1 MESTIAELRYYNE
14 KFPRQALEEAIKNKE
29 QTTEI
34 LLNELDYMIEYPE
47 STIENNEYNL
57 HFFTVY
63 LLAQFREKEACQRIL
78 NLVSLPPE
86 QVDFMFGDLIT
97 EDLNSIIYST
107 FDGHL
112 EQLETVIENP
122 EIDLYVRGAVLEVYE
137 KLSKDGLVSRE
148 EFIEY
153 LRKLLKHQKNGTESD
168 LASIIQGVIIDNK
181 LFEMMDD
188 VQMLYDNGRIDE
200 SIVGKYDSFV
210 DFMYDYSYI
219 RDSVSYIDDAI
230 EELYQWPM
238 FEKTKE
244 DKLEEEKRL
253 KELEAEFNKI
263 TQNDRTDEKVG
274 RNDPCPC
281 GSGKKYKK
289 CCLKKD
295 NVYKNKHQEPLDVQ
309 KRWLRDYPVIE
320 GEGKAGEIRITD
332 KFDDESIE
340 IDRLVY
346 LALHHR
352 TRPIWE
358 ETNHTKEERAKG
370 SYLIDAFEYFKTKA
384 EKENIQSFEEYDCDY
399 KIHYRSKDWVKELRK
414 MFEKDDIIAK
424 FGDRSRELNEVIDQ
438 FS

>member
-1 MESTIAELRYYNE
+1 MCRPFVVTLLIFVVENLFGVYHKWFVNFSSL
-14 KFPRQALEEAIKNKE
+14 
-29 QTTEI
+29 I
-34 LLNELDYMIEYPE
+34 LQPK
-47 STIENNEYNL
+47 IENQDKFLIRKIKLYDNDEAWQDL
-57 HFFTVY
+57 VARASEVFI
-63 LLAQFREKEACQRIL
+63 KERA
-78 NLVSLPPE
+78 
-86 QVDFMFGDLIT
+86 
-97 EDLNSIIYST
+97 
-107 FDGHL
+107 
-112 EQLETVIENP
+112 P

-230 EELYQWPM
+230 EELYRWPM

-263 TQNDRTDEKVG
+263 TQNDRTDEKIG

-358 ETNHTKEERAKG
+358 EINHTKEERAKG

-384 EKENIQSFEEYDCDY
+384 EKENIQSFEEYDRDY

>member
-1 MESTIAELRYYNE
+1 
-14 KFPRQALEEAIKNKE
+14 
-29 QTTEI
+29 
-34 LLNELDYMIEYPE
+34 
-47 STIENNEYNL
+47 
-57 HFFTVY
+57 
-63 LLAQFREKEACQRIL
+63 
-78 NLVSLPPE
+78 
-86 QVDFMFGDLIT
+86 MFGDLIT

-219 RDSVSYIDDAI
+219 RDSVSCIDDAI
-230 EELYQWPM
+230 EELYRWPM

-253 KELEAEFNKI
+253 KELEAKFNKI
-263 TQNDRTDEKVG
+263 TQNDRTDEKIG

-352 TRPIWE
+352 TRHIWE
-358 ETNHTKEERAKG
+358 EINHTKEERAKG

-384 EKENIQSFEEYDCDY
+384 EKENIQSFEEYDRDY

>member
-34 LLNELDYMIEYPE
+34 LLNELDYMIEHPE

-86 QVDFMFGDLIT
+86 QVDFMFGDLVT
-97 EDLNSIIYST
+97 VDLNSIIYST

-122 EIDLYVRGAVLEVYE
+122 EIDLYVRGAVLDVYG

-230 EELYQWPM
+230 EELYRWPM

-263 TQNDRTDEKVG
+263 TQNDRTDEKIG

-309 KRWLRDYPVIE
+309 KRWLRDCPVIE
-320 GEGKAGEIRITD
+320 GEGKADEIRITD

-358 ETNHTKEERAKG
+358 EINHTKEERAKG

-384 EKENIQSFEEYDCDY
+384 EKENIQSFEEYDRDY

-414 MFEKDDIIAK
+414 MFERDDFITK
-424 FGDRSRELNEVIDQ
+424 FGNRSRELNEVIDQ

>member
-14 KFPRQALEEAIKNKE
+14 KFPREALEEAIKNKE

-34 LLNELDYMIEYPE
+34 LLNELDYMIEHPE

-122 EIDLYVRGAVLEVYE
+122 EIDLYVRGAVLDVYG

-230 EELYQWPM
+230 EELYRWPM

-263 TQNDRTDEKVG
+263 TQNDRTDEKIG

-320 GEGKAGEIRITD
+320 WEGKAGEIRITD

-358 ETNHTKEERAKG
+358 EINHTKEERAKG
-370 SYLIDAFEYFKTKA
+370 SNLIDAFEYFKTKA
-384 EKENIQSFEEYDCDY
+384 EKENIQSFEEYDRDY

-414 MFEKDDIIAK
+414 MFERDDFIAK